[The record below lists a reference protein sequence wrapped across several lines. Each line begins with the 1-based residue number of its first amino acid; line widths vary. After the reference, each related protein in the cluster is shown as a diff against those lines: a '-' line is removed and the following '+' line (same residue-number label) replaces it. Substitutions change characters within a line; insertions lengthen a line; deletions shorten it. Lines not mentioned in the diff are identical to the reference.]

1 MTCDRARRKSFGE
14 AIGKARAPKRGM
26 PGARHYKQLIFWQ
39 LADRL
44 KVRMYAVVERPRVK
58 NDFKYVDQVRSSA
71 ASGPSNIAEG
81 FGRRSNAEFLHYLD
95 IARGSLN
102 ETQNHLKD
110 GVDRH
115 YIDEEEF
122 AELHTLS
129 RRALAALSRFQRYL
143 RRNKRPPDSDD
154 KLPEEQ

>member
-1 MTCDRARRKSFGE
+1 
-14 AIGKARAPKRGM
+14 M
-26 PGARHYKQLIFWQ
+26 PPAARHYKELIFWQ

-44 KVRMYAVVERPRVK
+44 KIRLYAIVERPNVK
-58 NDFKYVDQVRSSA
+58 RDFKYVEQVRTSA

-102 ETQNHLKD
+102 EVQNHLKD

-115 YIDEEEF
+115 YIQEKEF

-129 RRALAALSRFQRYL
+129 RRALAALAKFQRYL
-143 RRNKRPPDSDD
+143 RRNKRPPDDDD
-154 KLPEEQ
+154 KG